1 MKMTTEGLATL
12 RRNRELPAELTVGFR
27 KVAYQV
33 GKTLHSWLLQDMK
46 KPKSG
51 KIYKSYFG
59 VKGRFKQPKLIT
71 ASAPSETPAV
81 RTGNFRKSVN
91 FVVRGNTKLEWGSGQ
106 DGLATEYNKALEFG
120 SKNMKARAPL
130 QRAMQAKDAEIKS
143 LAINNIKKI
152 VYGR

>member
-12 RRNRELPAELTVGFR
+12 KRNRELPAELSVGFR

-51 KIYKSYFG
+51 REYKSYFG
-59 VKGRFKQPKLIT
+59 VKGRLKKPKLLR

-91 FVVRGNTKLEWGSGQ
+91 FVVRGNKTLEWGSGEN
-106 DGLATEYNKALEFG
+106 GLATEYNKALEFG
-120 SKNMKARAPL
+120 SKNMQAREPL
-130 QRAMQAKDAEIKS
+130 QRAMRAKDGEIKS
-143 LAINNIKKI
+143 LAIANIKKV
-152 VYGR
+152 VYGG

>member
-51 KIYKSYFG
+51 REYKSYFG
-59 VKGRFKQPKLIT
+59 VGGKLKRPKLVR

-81 RTGNFRKSVN
+81 RTGNFRRSVN
-91 FVVRGNTKLEWGSGQ
+91 FIVRGNRTLEWGSGK
-106 DGLATEYNKALEFG
+106 DGFATGYNKALEFG

-130 QRAMQAKDAEIKS
+130 QRSMQANDGRIKAM
-143 LAINNIKKI
+143 AISNIEKVI
-152 VYGR
+152 YGR

>member
-12 RRNRELPAELTVGFR
+12 KRNRDLPAELSVGFR

-33 GKTLHSWLLQDMK
+33 GKKLHSWLLQDMK

-51 KIYKSYFG
+51 REYKSYFG
-59 VKGRFKQPKLIT
+59 VKGRLKKPKLLR

-91 FVVRGNTKLEWGSGQ
+91 FVVRGNKTLEWGSGQ
-106 DGLATEYNKALEFG
+106 DGQATEYNKALEFG
-120 SKNMKARAPL
+120 SKNMQARAPL
-130 QRAMQAKDAEIKS
+130 QRAMQAKDANIKS

-152 VYGR
+152 IYGR